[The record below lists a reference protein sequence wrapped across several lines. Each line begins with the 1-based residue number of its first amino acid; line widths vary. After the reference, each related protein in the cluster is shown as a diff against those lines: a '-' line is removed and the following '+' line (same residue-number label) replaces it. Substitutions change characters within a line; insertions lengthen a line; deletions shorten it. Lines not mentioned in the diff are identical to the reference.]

1 MDNVLCKVCGKFV
14 SKANYARH
22 HKSHFEEVKFACY
35 QCAKSFKRKDKLEDH
50 LRTHRKPEEIRC
62 SQCSHVVHSSSALKK
77 HIKTRHENISY
88 SCEYCNKSFTQESY
102 CKKDTS
108 TCKFWTVWKHDLNL
122 SLISPR
128 GISSFSKNLRTS
140 IMLKNDLN
148 TCLILNKCRT

>member
-62 SQCSHVVHSSSALKK
+62 SECSSRFIREKK
-77 HIKTRHENISY
+77 GLMNAMFRLEQ
-88 SCEYCNKSFTQESY
+88 EYEHAHK
-102 CKKDTS
+102 
-108 TCKFWTVWKHDLNL
+108 
-122 SLISPR
+122 I
-128 GISSFSKNLRTS
+128 
-140 IMLKNDLN
+140 
-148 TCLILNKCRT
+148 